1 MMPGFGS
8 DPKQMAQMMRRFGI
22 DVREID
28 DVQEVVVRTPAKDYV
43 FTKATVS
50 VMKAQGVETWQ
61 VSGKPKVVEKA
72 GAAGAAGTSAKAKEG
87 TVLPPN
93 SSPSATVAA
102 PSAAQVPVPAEEPAD
117 YEPAGEDVA
126 LVARET
132 GKTAAAARQA
142 LVEANGDL
150 AEAILRLQA

>member
-1 MMPGFGS
+1 
-8 DPKQMAQMMRRFGI
+8 MRRLGI

-28 DVQEVVVRTPAKDYV
+28 DVQEVVVRTPAKDYI
-43 FTKATVS
+43 FTKASVS

-61 VSGKPKVVEKA
+61 VSGKPRIVEKA
-72 GAAGAAGTSAKAKEG
+72 GTGGPGTGGTPGASGKAETG

-102 PSAAQVPVPAEEPAD
+102 PSAAHVPVPAEEPAD
-117 YEPAGEDVA
+117 YEPSGEDVA

>member
-1 MMPGFGS
+1 
-8 DPKQMAQMMRRFGI
+8 MAQMMRRLGI
-22 DVREID
+22 DVREIE
-28 DVQEVVVRTPAKDYV
+28 DVQEVVVRTAKADYV
-43 FTKATVS
+43 FSKASVS

-61 VSGKPKVVEKA
+61 VSGKPKVVEK
-72 GAAGAAGTSAKAKEG
+72 GAAGTAGAKAG
-87 TVLPPN
+87 AGAVMPPN

-102 PSAAQVPVPAEEPAD
+102 PSQAQVPVPAEEPAA
-117 YEPAGEDVA
+117 YEPSGEDVA

-142 LVEANGDL
+142 LVEASGDL